1 MFSLRIVTR
10 SLKLSSAASALIAP
24 SAAAR
29 CVSIASQIPKIAA
42 PSFPSIAQRRTYTT
56 ETTEATDGTLYNKGP
71 HRDAQGNPLKPTETV
86 YVGNMQFDVK
96 ESDLKEYFSQVGE
109 VINTKIIY
117 DPRGLSKGFGYVQ
130 FANIEASQQAVEKL
144 NNEVYMGRRLNVQY
158 LAKPAANRMT
168 PSEPTKTLF
177 IGNMNFEMSD
187 EDVQDL
193 FKDIKNCIDV
203 RVAMDRRTGQ
213 ARGFAHADFTDVES
227 AQAAKEKLSGRV
239 FFGRALRVDFSATPS
254 NRKAD
259 ERS

>member
-10 SLKLSSAASALIAP
+10 SMKLSSAAS
-24 SAAAR
+24 AAR
-29 CVSIASQIPKIAA
+29 CVSIASQVPKIAA
-42 PSFPSIAQRRTYTT
+42 PLLPSVAQRRAYNNGTPAADSG
-56 ETTEATDGTLYNKGP
+56 EPGTLYNRGP
-71 HRDAQGNPLKPTETV
+71 HRDAQGQPLQPTETL

-96 ESDLKEYFSQVGE
+96 EADLKEYFSTIGE
-109 VINTKIIY
+109 VVNAKIIY

-130 FANIEASQQAVEKL
+130 FADIEKAKEAVEKL
-144 NNEVYMGRRLNVQY
+144 NNEVYQGRRLNVQY

-168 PSEPTKTLF
+168 PNEPTKTLF

-227 AQAAKEKLSGRV
+227 AQAAKEKLAGRV
-239 FFGRALRVDFSATPS
+239 FFGRALRVDFSASPT
-254 NRKAD
+254 NRND
-259 ERS
+259 RRNDRQ